1 MVREDLPADR
11 RGKPYVIEPPGRI
24 RLIGPAAEELHNTT
38 AVPEKLV
45 VLRPNEPGKSILR
58 MGLNFRDMI
67 QTGDRYDRRDRN
79 RD

>member
-1 MVREDLPADR
+1 MKTPQPIAGV
-11 RGKPYVIEPPGRI
+11 KPYVIELLDRV
-24 RLIGPAAEELHNTT
+24 RLISLVAEELHNTT
-38 AVPEKLV
+38 AVPDKLV
-45 VLRPNEPGKSILR
+45 VLRPNEQGKLILR